1 MSLNENPIIQFRK
14 WYDEALLK
22 GIEFPE
28 ACCLS
33 TISEN
38 NYPDGRMVL
47 MKSFNDDGFVFFT
60 NAKSNKGK
68 HLKKNPRASLT
79 FYWEVLSKQVRI
91 QGNISGIS
99 DSDSDQYFSSRPRG
113 SQIGAWASLQSK
125 QLCKRN
131 ELDERF
137 VKFEKKYLDVEIPRP
152 PYWKGYLLKPKRIE
166 FWIGKENR
174 LHDRFLYEFVNQGW
188 KINRLYP

>member
-1 MSLNENPIIQFRK
+1 MELNKNPIVQFSK

-22 GIEFPE
+22 DIEFPE

-60 NAKSNKGK
+60 NSKSNKGK
-68 HLKKNPRASLT
+68 HLKKNPRGSLT
-79 FYWEVLSKQVRI
+79 FYWETLSKQVRI
-91 QGNISGIS
+91 QGNISSIS
-99 DSDSDQYFSSRPRG
+99 ASDSDQYFSSRPRG
-113 SQIGAWASLQSK
+113 SQIAAWVSLQSK
-125 QLCKRN
+125 ELRGRD
-131 ELDERF
+131 ELDQRF
-137 VKFEKKYLDVEIPRP
+137 LKFEKKYLDVEIPRP
-152 PYWKGYLLKPKRIE
+152 PHWKGYLLIPKRIE

-188 KINRLYP
+188 EINSLYP

>member
-1 MSLNENPIIQFRK
+1 MELNKNPIVQFSK

-60 NAKSNKGK
+60 NSKSNKGK
-68 HLKKNPRASLT
+68 HLKKNPRGSLT
-79 FYWEVLSKQVRI
+79 FYW
-91 QGNISGIS
+91 
-99 DSDSDQYFSSRPRG
+99 
-113 SQIGAWASLQSK
+113 
-125 QLCKRN
+125 
-131 ELDERF
+131 
-137 VKFEKKYLDVEIPRP
+137 
-152 PYWKGYLLKPKRIE
+152 
-166 FWIGKENR
+166 
-174 LHDRFLYEFVNQGW
+174 
-188 KINRLYP
+188 